1 MFIKDRKLYIDY
13 EAYGHG
19 VELMDLPQ
27 FFKTVPGSFEA
38 DWKIIAD
45 SARPDTINFLDQKGF
60 CIEGA
65 EKGKGSVE
73 DGIEF
78 IRSFEEIIIHP
89 RCRGTKDNFENYK
102 WKQDKITGEILP
114 IPAEGSDHAPDAVRY
129 ALEPYIKKK
138 VTIFDVL

>member
-1 MFIKDRKLYIDY
+1 MLAPAWPLRVGKKLPY
-13 EAYGHG
+13 
-19 VELMDLPQ
+19 VDLRLNAAA
-27 FFKTVPGSFEA
+27 FFCAVKFNKE
-38 DWKIIAD
+38 
-45 SARPDTINFLDQKGF
+45 GF

-89 RCRGTKDNFENYK
+89 RCKGTKDNFENYK